1 MQDKNGKPIKIESL
15 EEMLENYR
23 SPEQLIAQAIEDIRY
38 DLILWCLE
46 NGYIEELDEY
56 DTTGDQID
64 AILARYNVWNKPR

>member
-1 MQDKNGKPIKIESL
+1 MQDKKPLKIETLKS
-15 EEMLENYR
+15 MMENYKT
-23 SPEQLIAQAIEDIRY
+23 PEEKITLAIVDIRE

-64 AILARYNVWNKPR
+64 AILARYNVWNKKK